1 MWRDQRVYVVGHDD
15 KGVKLELSQLFLPE
29 TYGVNQQLGNISPA
43 KVKRTNAALVKDAVH
58 RYEGSSRGSG

>member
-15 KGVKLELSQLFLPE
+15 KGVKLELSRLLPI
-29 TYGVNQQLGNISPA
+29 TDRVKKKLGNISPA